1 MAKSKRVKKV
11 IMTKD
16 LKKKRKD
23 KSEIIENVH
32 KYIGKFKFVYV
43 IKLKNQRNA
52 ALKQL
57 RVRLEPG
64 KLLIGKNKLLQVAF
78 GVDSDSES
86 AKNAHK
92 ISSFLHGERGLIFTD
107 LAPTDLNKV
116 LEESC
121 TMEFG
126 REGSF
131 SDITCVVEPNTDLE
145 RLYRN
150 AEFHMRK
157 QFPQLKP
164 TLLSSDQGKV
174 IICEEGSPLN
184 KYQYLLLKHLDIPSV
199 KFEVKPIACLH
210 NDKLT
215 QFEKID
221 ME

>member
-11 IMTKD
+11 LMTKD

-32 KYIGKFKFVYV
+32 EYIGKFKFIYIV
-43 IKLKNQRNA
+43 KLKNQRNA

-64 KLLIGKNKLLQVAF
+64 KLLVGKNKLLQVAF
-78 GVDSDSES
+78 GADSDSES

-92 ISSFLHGERGLIFTD
+92 ISSFLRGERGLIFTD
-107 LAPTDLNKV
+107 LAPSNLNKV
-116 LEESC
+116 LEESS

-126 REGSF
+126 REGSL
-131 SDITCVVEPNTDLE
+131 SDITCVVEPNTELE
-145 RLYRN
+145 CLYKN
-150 AEFHMRK
+150 AEFYMRK

-164 TLLSSDQGKV
+164 TLFGSDQGKV
-174 IICEEGSPLN
+174 IICEKGNPLN
-184 KYQYLLLKHLDIPSV
+184 KYQYLLLKHLEIPSV
-199 KFEVKPIACLH
+199 KFEIKPIACLH
-210 NDKLT
+210 NEELT
-215 QFEKID
+215 HFENAD

>member
-1 MAKSKRVKKV
+1 MVKSRRVKKV
-11 IMTKD
+11 LMTKD

-23 KSEIIENVH
+23 KSEIIDNVH
-32 KYIGKFKFVYV
+32 EYIGKFKFVYV
-43 IKLKNQRNA
+43 VKLKNQRNA

-64 KLLIGKNKLLQVAF
+64 KVLIGKNKLLQVAF
-78 GVDSDSES
+78 GADSDSES

-107 LAPTDLNKV
+107 LTPSELSKV
-116 LEESC
+116 LEDSS

-126 REGSF
+126 REGSI

-145 RLYRN
+145 SMYRN
-150 AEFHMRK
+150 AEFQLRR
-157 QFPQLKP
+157 QFPQLRP
-164 TLLSSDQGKV
+164 AQFELNQGNV
-174 IICEEGSPLN
+174 VICEEGNPLSR
-184 KYQYLLLKHLDIPSV
+184 YQYLLLKHLDIPSV

-210 NDKLT
+210 NEELT
-215 QFEKID
+215 QFEMSD